1 MTNHIKK
8 PNIKSVSIMVD
19 ANRFDRD
26 SGNVAMLFDERNQCF
41 YTVSLSAIIAKV
53 KASMAEYRDSVMKE
67 LASKEAELDAKIS
80 SLEERQNKF
89 IADAVATND
98 ALIALVEKGE

>member
-8 PNIKSVSIMVD
+8 PNIKSVSITVD
-19 ANRFDRD
+19 LNRFDRD
-26 SGNVAMLFDERNQCF
+26 AGNVVMLFDERNQCF
-41 YTVSLSAIIAKV
+41 YTIPLSAMIAKV
-53 KASMAEYRDSVMKE
+53 KAEMRDYKEKAMAE
-67 LASKEAELDAKIS
+67 LASKEAEIDAKIS

-89 IADAVATND
+89 ISDAVATNN